1 MLDNGDLYVKDASEH
16 DNTYSFRCHVENT
29 ITKEKKISKNYAR
42 VIVTG
47 KRAIYFMR
55 LNVSLNIFMFQFS
68 LHFITCRHMSTKIQ
82 HIPLFP
88 STSNSKETNYVTFI

>member
-16 DNTYSFRCHVENT
+16 DNTYSFRCHSENT

-47 KRAIYFMR
+47 KYKYSQ
-55 LNVSLNIFMFQFS
+55 NVSDL
-68 LHFITCRHMSTKIQ
+68 FI
-82 HIPLFP
+82 
-88 STSNSKETNYVTFI
+88 

>member
-16 DNTYSFRCHVENT
+16 DNTYSFRCHSENT

-47 KRAIYFMR
+47 KYPNIHKMYPIYLSENKF
-55 LNVSLNIFMFQFS
+55 VFKQIFLS
-68 LHFITCRHMSTKIQ
+68 
-82 HIPLFP
+82 
-88 STSNSKETNYVTFI
+88 V